1 MTQTIRIAGA
11 GISGLSA
18 AISIAQGDNGRHIE
32 VRDKASSYHAK
43 KARGI
48 NALRN
53 YQSETDVLEEYR
65 QLGFKFQKGSVFH
78 PIHNQIYYIDSD
90 HYFDVTSDKKPL
102 FYSVARGTEESI
114 DALLVEQAEKL
125 GTDIRWGKTFTGE
138 IPDILATGA
147 KYKHCFGYGQHFVDV
162 NETDTIII
170 LQNSK
175 YSPFGYACYLP
186 SANNEA
192 SVILGSFHSSHPTS
206 KNIKQNYSRIVKEI
220 PVFRDYLAG
229 ASVKHPLSGRGN
241 FGIPNSAI
249 QGKSLLVGERAGFLE
264 AFRGF
269 GIHAALLSGYAA
281 GKTLVN
287 GKNYDHQWQLLL
299 SKILHRGLLRRMA
312 ENELNIGSED
322 MLRELAAQL
331 PRKINYGMFRRALQE
346 QEKKMLGNL
355 APNKLSLLTQ
365 AVEQWNREYW

>member
-43 KARGI
+43 QARGI

-53 YQSETDVLEEYR
+53 YQSKTDILEEYR
-65 QLGFKFQKGSVFH
+65 QLGFKFHTGNVFH
-78 PIHNQIYYIDSD
+78 PIHNQIYFIDTN
-90 HYFDVTSDKKPL
+90 HYFDVTSDEKPL

-114 DALLVEQAEKL
+114 DALLVEQAE
-125 GTDIRWGKTFTGE
+125 GHGIDIRWGLTFDGE
-138 IPDILATGA
+138 TPEILATGA
-147 KYKHCFGYGQHFVDV
+147 KYSHCFGYGQHFVDV
-162 NETDTIII
+162 KETDTIVI

-186 SANNEA
+186 SAKHEA
-192 SVILGSFHSSHPTS
+192 SVILGSFHPSHPSS
-206 KNIKQNYSRIVKEI
+206 KDTKQNYHRIITEI
-220 PVFRDYLAG
+220 PLFSDYLEG
-229 ASVKHPLSGRGN
+229 ASVIHTLSGKGN
-241 FGIPNSAI
+241 FGIPSSAI

-269 GIHAALLSGYAA
+269 GIHTALLSGYAA
-281 GKTLVN
+281 GKALVN
-287 GKNYDHQWQLLL
+287 GKNYDDQWQLLL
-299 SKILHRGLLRRMA
+299 NKILHRGLLRRMA

-322 MLRELAAQL
+322 IMRKLASQL
-331 PRKINYGMFRRALQE
+331 PRKISYDVFRRALRE

-355 APNKLSLLTQ
+355 DPHKLALLTQ